1 MDGPLQDGRFLL
13 LDTLGR
19 GGMASVYRAFD
30 RVDERLVALK
40 VEGNGGLA
48 GPGHPLSTEFAAW
61 IRVRHPNIVQI
72 YDLAVARA
80 GPLAA
85 DTPYLVLE
93 HVEGG
98 PADAVLVPGRTNGRL
113 LERFAVQALQGL
125 EHVHR
130 AGLIHRDV
138 KPANLLTRVSRGGA
152 VRVKLTDF
160 GLAVRGGRA
169 GSPGRFS
176 GSLPYVSPEALLG
189 EPLDGRTDLFGLGL
203 VLYRLA
209 TGRMPFEESALES
222 IIRWRFENEGADPRR
237 HRNGVPDRLARFIRR
252 MTATDREQRPGS
264 ALEAL
269 RLLGAEPPPRR
280 RVTWRGTHDP
290 PGLAETRLAL
300 DSIRLGARRCHA
312 LPDAAGPLEQMLRE
326 VRVWART
333 RGIRFHT
340 LVPGPPRGKSGLLRL
355 VLCLLSERQDL
366 ASQRVVRFGLRR
378 WLPLS
383 LLGGQP
389 VPDPRWAQSSRSRV
403 SPGGE
408 GARAVARFIL
418 ACARERPLVLRV
430 ERIRRL
436 DPLSRGVVRE
446 LRRATSP
453 PRPPR
458 DGTGG
463 FLLLTRQ
470 DFHSAR

>member
-1 MDGPLQDGRFLL
+1 VLARGR
-13 LDTLGR
+13 
-19 GGMASVYRAFD
+19 
-30 RVDERLVALK
+30 
-40 VEGNGGLA
+40 
-48 GPGHPLSTEFAAW
+48 
-61 IRVRHPNIVQI
+61 PNS
-72 YDLAVARA
+72 
-80 GPLAA
+80 G
-85 DTPYLVLE
+85 
-93 HVEGG
+93 
-98 PADAVLVPGRTNGRL
+98 L
-113 LERFAVQALQGL
+113 LERFAVQALLGL

-130 AGLIHRDV
+130 AGLIHRDL
-138 KPANLLTRVSRGGA
+138 KPANLLTRISRSGA

-169 GSPGRFS
+169 RSPGRFS

-203 VLYRLA
+203 VLYKLA
-209 TGRMPFEESALES
+209 TGRMPFEESALDS
-222 IIRWRFENEGADPRR
+222 IVRWRFENERADPRR
-237 HRNGVPDRLARFIRR
+237 HRDRLPERLARFIRR
-252 MTATDREQRPGS
+252 MTATDRARRPES

-269 RLLGAEPPPRR
+269 RLLGAEPPPRSRVVR
-280 RVTWRGTHDP
+280 RGAQGP

-300 DSIRLGARRCHA
+300 DSIRLGACRCHA
-312 LPDAAGPLEQMLRE
+312 LPDAAGPQEQMLHE

-340 LVPGPPRGKSGLLRL
+340 LVPGPPRGRSGLLRL

-366 ASQRVVRFGLRR
+366 ASRRVVRFDLRR

-389 VPDPRWAQSSRSRV
+389 VPAPRWAQTTRSRV
-403 SPGGE
+403 SPGLD

-430 ERIRRL
+430 ERVRRL

-446 LRRATSP
+446 LCRATNP
-453 PRPPR
+453 PRAPR
-458 DGTGG
+458 RGAGG
-463 FLLLTRQ
+463 FLLLIRQ